1 MRDDRLRLLDSLDA
15 ISEIEAYSTRGRNVF
30 EEDPLV
36 RTWIL
41 YHLQI
46 VGEACRGLS
55 EPLRSAHPEIPWS
68 EATSL
73 RNVLVHQYFGIDL
86 EAAWA
91 LVEQDLP
98 GLKQAVSKIL
108 SEKPPS

>member
-1 MRDDRLRLLDSLDA
+1 MRDDRLRLQDLLDA
-15 ISEIEAYSTRGRNVF
+15 ITQIETYARRGRQVF
-30 EEDPLV
+30 DEDPLI
-36 RTWIL
+36 RIWIL

-46 VGEACRGLS
+46 IGEACRGLS
-55 EPLRSAHPEIPWS
+55 EPFRCAHPETPWS

-86 EAAWA
+86 DAAWA
-91 LVEQDLP
+91 VVEHDLP

-108 SEKPPS
+108 SEG

>member
-1 MRDDRLRLLDSLDA
+1 MFD
-15 ISEIEAYSTRGRNVF
+15 EN
-30 EEDPLV
+30 PLV

-55 EPLRSAHPEIPWS
+55 EPFRRAHPETPWS

-73 RNVLVHQYFGIDL
+73 RNVLVHQYFGIDDD
-86 EAAWA
+86 ATWA
-91 LVEQDLP
+91 VVERDLP

-108 SEKPPS
+108 SEE

>member
-1 MRDDRLRLLDSLDA
+1 MFD
-15 ISEIEAYSTRGRNVF
+15 
-30 EEDPLV
+30 EDPLV
-36 RTWIL
+36 RTSIL

-46 VGEACRGLS
+46 VGEACRGLF
-55 EPLRSAHPEIPWS
+55 EPFRCSHPETPWS

-86 EAAWA
+86 DAAWA
-91 LVEQDLP
+91 VVEQDLP

-108 SEKPPS
+108 SEG